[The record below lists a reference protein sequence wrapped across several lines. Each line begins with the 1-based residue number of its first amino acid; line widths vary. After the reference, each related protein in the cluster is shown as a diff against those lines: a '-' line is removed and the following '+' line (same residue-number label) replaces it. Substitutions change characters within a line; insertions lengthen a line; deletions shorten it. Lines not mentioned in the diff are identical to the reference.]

1 MRNTWII
8 AALAAAL
15 LAGCSSSN
23 VTPPLAPMQLSH
35 IAQVP
40 VHGATIRHVV
50 VLSVLGALNV
60 SGVVHKEVINGNCT
74 LYEKRPSLAVG
85 CRVVSGGNAFVRSSS
100 YFFFTGTSGSGCK
113 VATGH
118 FRGRIFRGSSIPIL
132 FRWTGN
138 C

>member
-8 AALAAAL
+8 GALVAAL

-23 VTPPLAPMQLSH
+23 VTPALAPMHLSG

-40 VHGATIRHVV
+40 VHGATTRHVV
-50 VLSVLGALNV
+50 VLSVLGALTINGIV
-60 SGVVHKEVINGNCT
+60 YKEVVNGNCT
-74 LYEKRPSLAVG
+74 LYDKRPRLAVG
-85 CRVVSGGNAFVRSSS
+85 CRVVSAANAFVRSSTYS
-100 YFFFTGTSGSGCK
+100 FFTGTSGTGCK
-113 VATGH
+113 AATGH

-132 FRWTGN
+132 FRWTGL